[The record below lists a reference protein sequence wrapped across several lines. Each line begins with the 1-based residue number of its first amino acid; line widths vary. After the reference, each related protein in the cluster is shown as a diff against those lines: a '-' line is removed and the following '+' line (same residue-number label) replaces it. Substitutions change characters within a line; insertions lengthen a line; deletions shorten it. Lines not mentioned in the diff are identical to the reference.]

1 MEENRSYAVGH
12 LALGYTAGR
21 ISAKLLKTKVNIPLL
36 LTLSVIPDIDILF
49 SRFLEHR
56 GPTHSIITALIIF
69 APIIAVY
76 RKQALPYCIAVIQ
89 HSLIGD
95 YVTGGRIQ
103 LLWPVTTQ
111 YYGTSISIMS
121 STNIALEWTMF
132 LISIAVMTKTRD
144 IAKFRAPH
152 NSNLILAIPLFTVL
166 LPAVLSFPLEVPVSL
181 ILPHLAYLLLFSLA
195 IILDLSKLL
204 NSTQVKKRL

>member
-144 IAKFRAPH
+144 IAKFLAPH